1 MVPDPAQAPDE
12 LSPLKLLGV
21 TALQLAVFGG
31 LGLLLWHLSG
41 RDLAGLV
48 TFSLTEALLGVG
60 LAGALIA
67 LAAVLFRGFPRIG
80 ERLVRLQAPGFAFFG
95 RRLSLPMI
103 VLISVGAGVGEEALF
118 RGGLQTLIGD
128 HLGVA
133 AAILLS
139 SAAFAAIHLA
149 RPVIT
154 ALLLVI
160 GAIFGVFYWQTGSLL
175 AAMIGHALYDIWAL
189 RYLHREMHRLGLF
202 DAPGPPPGPEPAPL
216 VNSPGPG

>member
-1 MVPDPAQAPDE
+1 MTPDPAKPADE

-21 TALQLAVFGG
+21 TALQLAIFCG

-41 RDLAGLV
+41 RDLAAFV
-48 TFSLTEALLGVG
+48 TFSLTEVLMGVA

-67 LAAVLFRGFPRIG
+67 LAAALFRGFPRIG
-80 ERLVRLQAPGFAFFG
+80 EQLVRLQAPNFAFFG
-95 RRLSLPMI
+95 RRLGWPMI
-103 VLISVGAGVGEEALF
+103 AVISVGAGVGEEALF

-128 HLGVA
+128 NLGVV

-149 RPVIT
+149 KPLIT

-160 GAIFGVFYWQTGSLL
+160 GTIFGVFYWQTGSLI
-175 AAMIGHALYDIWAL
+175 AAMVGHALYDIWAL
-189 RYLHREMHRLGLF
+189 RYLHREMHRLNLF
-202 DAPGPPPGPEPAPL
+202 DQPEPEPEPAPL
-216 VNSPGPG
+216 ANSLGPG

>member
-1 MVPDPAQAPDE
+1 MSMCHPNTERLIDYWQSRALDGAPPPRTSISPADFAD
-12 LSPLKLLGV
+12 LLPQV
-21 TALQLAVFGG
+21 VM
-31 LGLLLWHLSG
+31 LGRVCSG
-41 RDLAGLV
+41 IYPIR
-48 TFSLTEALLGVG
+48 